1 MNAYLEVPHTHS
13 QMAHATLTD
22 IQASKRKRLMH
33 IAECTVVPKHVFKQV
48 ISLTEVFKPKKHAQ
62 IHSDV

>member
-33 IAECTVVPKHVFKQV
+33 IAECTVVPKHVFK
-48 ISLTEVFKPKKHAQ
+48 
-62 IHSDV
+62 